1 MIIIK
6 KLSFAILITAFVFS
20 VTKFYS
26 KQIALPGQLQDIG
39 LFFIIFIGPLISI
52 FLQGRLFGTNE
63 EALNSGILNG
73 LTHEKATVL
82 LVDQG
87 DEIFVHFRNF
97 TGKETNNVREGQR
110 VKFITVSSEK
120 ACKQTRSL
128 CLSLTTPSFWQLKSR

>member
-6 KLSFAILITAFVFS
+6 KISFAILITAFVFS

-63 EALNSGILNG
+63 ENAPCAFAHANASPDIDACGATLPQVPDEETRNLILQHNK
-73 LTHEKATVL
+73 LDLLLYQSSQTMYELEKQIL
-82 LVDQG
+82 LGMEAD
-87 DEIFVHFRNF
+87 
-97 TGKETNNVREGQR
+97 
-110 VKFITVSSEK
+110 
-120 ACKQTRSL
+120 
-128 CLSLTTPSFWQLKSR
+128 

>member
-6 KLSFAILITAFVFS
+6 KISFAILITAFVFS
-20 VTKFYS
+20 LTKFYS

-63 EALNSGILNG
+63 EAFEFGNIKWFNSRKGYGFIS
-73 LTHEKATVL
+73 A
-82 LVDQG
+82 DQG

-120 ACKQTRSL
+120 GLQADKV
-128 CLSLTTPSFWQLKSR
+128 SFV